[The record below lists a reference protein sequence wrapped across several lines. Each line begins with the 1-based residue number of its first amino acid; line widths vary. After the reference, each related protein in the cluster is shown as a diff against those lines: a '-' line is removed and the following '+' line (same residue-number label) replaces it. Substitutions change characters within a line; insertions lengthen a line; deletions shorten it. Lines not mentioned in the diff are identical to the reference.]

1 MMRRFAPALLALTIA
16 AGCAGPAKL
25 AEKSENKLSKG
36 DHWQA
41 WRLATR
47 ALDQAPANPRAKA
60 AARAAAASISE
71 DWQRRIQSISE
82 ADSLAAAQQVL
93 EFTAWRAEAA
103 NYTIVMLDP
112 GWADRE
118 RGLRQMAARVHYQR
132 GTSAMAARRP
142 KSACGEFAEA
152 ARFVPG
158 YRDAEARSDK
168 AFARALTRVA
178 FVPFT
183 TAPGEAALGRDLAAG
198 WRDELA
204 GRLKEPDAHFTRILD
219 SQSVEDAMS
228 VSQLGRTSREQ
239 AVRLGREAG
248 AERVVWGA
256 VGPVHAET
264 GLQYFRDTIVRRV
277 VEKDEQGKERVRWV
291 EAPIEVVARVRTV
304 NTQLDYE
311 VIATRNGATVAH
323 QRVQRSSVA
332 RVVWTSFQPE
342 GEVAA
347 YRLVSDPVRE
357 TNPAHAREVEARWH
371 SVCGEKA
378 TLPQVLEARRGA
390 RRDARYE
397 RSMLPRLLAGTALVF
412 LEDLPPPVDM
422 AYAALSDGWQPLR
435 DDLLKL
441 DPVDDVDLGLPIAA
455 DENR

>member
-1 MMRRFAPALLALTIA
+1 MMRRIAPALLALTIA

-25 AEKSENKLSKG
+25 AEKSENKLAKG

-60 AARAAAASISE
+60 AARAAATSISE
-71 DWQRRIQSISE
+71 DWQQRIQSIAA
-82 ADSLAAAQQVL
+82 ADSLAAADQVL
-93 EFTAWRAEAA
+93 EFAAWRAEAA

-118 RGLRQMAARVHYQR
+118 RSLRQVAARVHYQR
-132 GTSAMAARRP
+132 GTAAMAARRP
-142 KSACGEFAEA
+142 KSACGEFAHA

-178 FVPFT
+178 FVPFGV
-183 TAPGEAALGRDLAAG
+183 ASGELSLGRDLAAE

-204 GRLKEPDAHFTRILD
+204 GRIKEPDAHFTRILD
-219 SQSVEDAMS
+219 SHSVEDAMS

-239 AVRLGREAG
+239 ASRLGREAG

-256 VGPVHAET
+256 VGPVQAET

-277 VEKDEQGKERVRWV
+277 VETDGQGHDIVRWV
-291 EAPIEVVARVRTV
+291 EAPIEVIARVRTV
-304 NTQLDYE
+304 SARVDYE
-311 VIATRNGATVAH
+311 VIATKNGATVAH
-323 QRVQRSSVA
+323 QRVERTSSA
-332 RVVWTSFQPE
+332 RVVWTSFNPV
-342 GEVAA
+342 GELAS

-357 TNPAHAREVEARWH
+357 ANPGHAREVETRWKN
-371 SVCGEKA
+371 VCGEKT
-378 TLPQVLEARRGA
+378 TLVQVLEARRGMRSA
-390 RRDARYE
+390 ARYD
-397 RSMLPRLLAGTALVF
+397 RSMLPRLMAGTALVF
-412 LEDLPPPVDM
+412 LEDLPPPSDM
-422 AYAALSDGWQPLR
+422 AYAALADGWQPLR
-435 DDLLKL
+435 DDLIRL
-441 DPVDDVDLGLPIAA
+441 DPLDDVDLGLPVAA
-455 DENR
+455 EEQR